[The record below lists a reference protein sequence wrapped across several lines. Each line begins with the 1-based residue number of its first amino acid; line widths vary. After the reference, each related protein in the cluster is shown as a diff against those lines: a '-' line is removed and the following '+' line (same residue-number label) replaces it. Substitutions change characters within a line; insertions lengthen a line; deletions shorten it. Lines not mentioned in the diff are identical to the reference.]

1 MEEQKVEKQQQNVGA
16 GEKESFTLK
25 RFWLFRQCGATSG
38 SCVIRESKLGH
49 LKSHRRS
56 WNRCSVNAADSANF
70 SGETQVIICIE
81 ALYNE
86 HS

>member
-56 WNRCSVNAADSANF
+56 
-70 SGETQVIICIE
+70 
-81 ALYNE
+81 
-86 HS
+86 